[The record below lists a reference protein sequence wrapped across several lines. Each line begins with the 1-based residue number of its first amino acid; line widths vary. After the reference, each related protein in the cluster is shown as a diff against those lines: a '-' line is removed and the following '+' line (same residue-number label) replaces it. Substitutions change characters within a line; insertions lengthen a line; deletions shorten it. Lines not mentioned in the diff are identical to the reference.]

1 MSLISDNA
9 GVIFTAITG
18 AISGV
23 FLFFKGKKSRES
35 NANIEIGKAYELM
48 SKAHNA
54 FVITMTEKIDNQTQ
68 KIEMQTQKIEN
79 LEHEVIG
86 LRTENKL
93 LLGQLKKYRK

>member
-1 MSLISDNA
+1 MSIISDNA

-48 SKAHNA
+48 SKQNNA
-54 FVITMTEKIDNQTQ
+54 FIKIMTTKVDEQTK
-68 KIEMQTQKIEN
+68 KIEH
-79 LEHEVIG
+79 LEGEVNG
-86 LRTENKL
+86 LRTENRQL
-93 LLGQLKKYRK
+93 LNELKKYRK

>member
-1 MSLISDNA
+1 MSIISDNA

-48 SKAHNA
+48 AKQNNA
-54 FVITMTEKIDNQTQ
+54 FIITMTDKIDKQTK
-68 KIEMQTQKIEN
+68 KIEH
-79 LEHEVIG
+79 LEGEVNG
-86 LRTENKL
+86 LRTENRQL
-93 LLGQLKKYRK
+93 LNELKKYRK

>member
-1 MSLISDNA
+1 MSIISDNA

-48 SKAHNA
+48 SKQNNA
-54 FVITMTEKIDNQTQ
+54 FIKIMTTKVDEQTR
-68 KIEMQTQKIEN
+68 KIEH
-79 LEHEVIG
+79 LEGEVNG
-86 LRTENKL
+86 LRTENRQL
-93 LLGQLKKYRK
+93 LNELKKYRQ

>member
-48 SKAHNA
+48 AKQNNA
-54 FVITMTEKIDNQTQ
+54 FILSMTEKIDKQTK
-68 KIEMQTQKIEN
+68 KIED
-79 LEHEVIG
+79 LEFEVIG
-86 LRTENKL
+86 LRNENKL
-93 LLGQLKKYRK
+93 LLGQLKKYRKW

>member
-48 SKAHNA
+48 SKQNNA
-54 FVITMTEKIDNQTQ
+54 FIKIMTTKVDEQTK
-68 KIEMQTQKIEN
+68 KIEH
-79 LEHEVIG
+79 LEGEVNG
-86 LRTENKL
+86 LRTENKQL
-93 LLGQLKKYRK
+93 LNELKKYRK

>member
-48 SKAHNA
+48 SKQNNA
-54 FVITMTEKIDNQTQ
+54 FIKIMTTKVDEQTK
-68 KIEMQTQKIEN
+68 KIEH
-79 LEHEVIG
+79 LEGEVNG
-86 LRTENKL
+86 LRTENRQL
-93 LLGQLKKYRK
+93 LDELKKYRK